1 MLLVATCSEHCL
13 IKHSLDNEIQKNG
26 NVDQSFNEELRVGLF
41 RFDAIDLDEFANHE
55 CVEKDYVEDPVWST
69 HLDWYAILT

>member
-26 NVDQSFNEELRVGLF
+26 NVDQPFNEELRVGFF
-41 RFDAIDLDEFANHE
+41 RFDAINFDEFANHE